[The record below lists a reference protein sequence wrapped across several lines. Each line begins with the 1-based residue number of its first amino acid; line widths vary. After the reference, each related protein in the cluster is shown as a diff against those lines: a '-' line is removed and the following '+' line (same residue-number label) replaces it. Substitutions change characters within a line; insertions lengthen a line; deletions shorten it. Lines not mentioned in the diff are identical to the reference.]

1 MYEALMWLRA
11 TVQYAVAEWLQMTD
25 LFFKS
30 RHYSIAMCSRATAVR
45 AAVLCDGRILKK
57 IELLFVGVELC

>member
-1 MYEALMWLRA
+1 
-11 TVQYAVAEWLQMTD
+11 VQYAVAEWLQMTD